1 MSDERFRAM
10 VRYSA
15 DIIAVVDAT
24 GRLVEASPAAT
35 EVLGLNADDFRGRD
49 LFELIHPEDREPV
62 AVALQEAVHG
72 TGDREPMVMRMRA
85 SNGEWRDLEVTGRAL
100 EDDDHGEVV
109 VVARDVTERRRQE
122 AALHAAERRYRALA
136 GPASQAL
143 FILDESGRCTF
154 VDDSPKPLLGW
165 GADAVGRVTRELM
178 VPEDRPAFDAYFA
191 EVVARRGIHAPRV
204 CRVVDRFGVEH
215 YLEVVANNLLDD
227 PMVAGIVIDARDVTE
242 RHAAEESLRHHSLHD
257 LVTGLANRALFIDRV
272 DQAVA
277 RGRRA
282 PTSMMAVLLVDI
294 DRIKMVNDSL
304 GHGAGDEILAAV
316 GQLLERASGSTNTVA
331 RMAGAEF
338 AVCCESMRN
347 ESDALALAR
356 RLIESAREPLTVAGH
371 DVHLT
376 ATIGIAL
383 SRGGHDTPESL
394 LRDADIALNRAKQ
407 KGRGRVELFDEE
419 SRLRAVHRLEI
430 ENGLRAA
437 LQNGELRLHHQ
448 PVVRL
453 TDSRVVATEAL
464 VRWQH
469 PTRGLLMPDEF
480 IPVAEETGLIA
491 SIGRWV
497 VETACAD
504 ARRLRESEASAH
516 LQVAVNVSARQLNDD
531 DIAHVVRD
539 ALLANDL
546 AADALA
552 LEVTE
557 TALMVDEAQA
567 RRTLDQLHEL
577 GVHLAIDDF
586 GTGYSSLSNLRRFH
600 FDALKIDRSFV
611 TGLAEDEGGDAAII
625 AAVVA
630 LAHSLGITVVG
641 EGVNTLDQARKL
653 ASLGCDLGQGFLW
666 GRALP
671 ADQLSLTLR

>member
-1 MSDERFRAM
+1 MSDDRFRAM

-35 EVLGLNADDFRGRD
+35 EVLGLTADDFGDRD
-49 LFELIHPEDREPV
+49 LFELIHPDDRQPV
-62 AVALQEAVHG
+62 EVALQEVVHG
-72 TGDREPMVMRMRA
+72 TGDRVPIVLRMRA

-100 EDDDHGEVV
+100 EDDDNSEVV

-122 AALHAAERRYRALA
+122 AALHASERRYRALA
-136 GPASQAL
+136 GRASQAL

-165 GADAVGRVTRELM
+165 GAEAVGRLTRDLM
-178 VPEDRPAFDAYFA
+178 VPEDRPAYDSYFA
-191 EVVARRGIHAPRV
+191 EVVAGRGIHAPRV

-215 YLEVVANNLLDD
+215 YLEIVANNLLDD
-227 PMVAGIVIDARDVTE
+227 PLVNGIVIDARDVTE

-272 DQAVA
+272 DQSIA
-277 RGRRA
+277 RARRT
-282 PTSMMAVLLVDI
+282 PRSMMAVLLVDI

-304 GHGAGDEILAAV
+304 GHDAGDEILAAV

-338 AVCCESMRN
+338 AVCCESLRN
-347 ESDALALAR
+347 ESDALALGR
-356 RLIESAREPLTVAGH
+356 RLVESAREPLSVAGH

-383 SRGGHDTPESL
+383 SRGGHDTPDSL
-394 LRDADIALNRAKQ
+394 LHDADIALNRAKE

-419 SRLRAVHRLEI
+419 SRLRAVHRLEV

-453 TDSRVVATEAL
+453 TDGRVVSTEAL

-497 VETACAD
+497 VEAACAD
-504 ARRLRESEASAH
+504 VRRWRQSDAFAH

-539 ALLANDL
+539 ALRANDL

-567 RRTLDQLHEL
+567 RRTLDQLHDL

-600 FDALKIDRSFV
+600 FDSLKIDRSFV
-611 TGLAEDEGGDAAII
+611 SGLAEDEGGDAAII

-630 LAHSLGITVVG
+630 LAHSLGITVIG

-671 ADQLSLTLR
+671 ADQLSLALR

>member
-10 VRYSA
+10 VRCSA
-15 DIIAVVDAT
+15 DIIAVVDAN
-24 GRLVEASPAAT
+24 GRLVEASPAAND
-35 EVLGLNADDFRGRD
+35 VLGVTSEDFTGREM
-49 LFELIHPEDREPV
+49 FELIHPDDRERVATALEDALAGTADREPIV
-62 AVALQEAVHG
+62 L
-72 TGDREPMVMRMRA
+72 RMRA
-85 SNGEWRDLEVTGRAL
+85 STGEWRDLEVTGRSL
-100 EDDDHGEVV
+100 EDENNKVV

-122 AALHAAERRYRALA
+122 AALHASERRYRALA
-136 GPASQAL
+136 GRASQTL

-165 GADAVGRVTRELM
+165 GSDAVGRVTRELM

-191 EVVARRGIHAPRV
+191 EIVARRGIHAPRV
-204 CRVVDRFGVEH
+204 CRVVDRFGTEH

-227 PMVAGIVIDARDVTE
+227 PLVNGIVIDARDVTE

-257 LVTGLANRALFIDRV
+257 LVTGLANRALFIDRI
-272 DQAVA
+272 DQAIA
-277 RGRRA
+277 RVRRRQA
-282 PTSMMAVLLVDI
+282 PMMAVLLVDV

-304 GHGAGDEILAAV
+304 GQDAGDEILAAV
-316 GQLLERASGSTNTVA
+316 GQLLERSSGSTNTVA

-338 AVCCESMRN
+338 AVCCESLRN
-347 ESDALALAR
+347 ESDALAMAR
-356 RLIESAREPLTVAGH
+356 RLVESAREPLSVEGH

-383 SRGGHDTPESL
+383 SRGSDDTPESL
-394 LRDADIALNRAKQ
+394 LRDADVALNRAKE
-407 KGRGRVELFDEE
+407 KGRGRVEVFDEE
-419 SRLRAVHRLEI
+419 SRLRAVHHLEV

-453 TDSRVVATEAL
+453 TDGRVVATEAL

-480 IPVAEETGLIA
+480 IPVAEETGLIS

-497 VETACAD
+497 VDTACAD
-504 ARRLRESEASAH
+504 VRRWRQSETFAH

-539 ALLANDL
+539 ALRANHL

-557 TALMVDEAQA
+557 TALMGDEAQA

-600 FDALKIDRSFV
+600 FDSLKIDRSFV
-611 TGLAEDEGGDAAII
+611 NGLAEDESEDAAII

-630 LAHSLGITVVG
+630 LAHSLGITVIG

-671 ADQLSLTLR
+671 AEQLSLTLP